1 MRHGNS
7 ALTMSAM
14 PDDRQHDPN
23 TEPARMDAC
32 AICGGDL
39 WADGL
44 EPAREGDDWICG
56 DCDQGRNFTALDT

>member
-1 MRHGNS
+1 
-7 ALTMSAM
+7 M
-14 PDDRQHDPN
+14 PHDRQHDAN
-23 TEPARMDAC
+23 TAPANMDAC

-44 EPAREGDDWICG
+44 EPARDGDDWICG